1 MRAGPHPHSTAGDQ
15 SLFPMEQRKADL
27 ISNGCF
33 MVIFSWI
40 EESDE
45 KRWGGRKKTSKPK
58 TILTRL
64 SMKRKTGEANAIK
77 IPLGV

>member
-1 MRAGPHPHSTAGDQ
+1 M
-15 SLFPMEQRKADL
+15 
-27 ISNGCF
+27 
-33 MVIFSWI
+33 
-40 EESDE
+40 
-45 KRWGGRKKTSKPK
+45 KRDGEGEKTSKPK